1 MYCIRPADIIQ
12 RNTKVNQRHKTA
24 ARPGL
29 CRDNEVAAIS
39 VHMHVSVHLP
49 CCVYAGCSLELQC
62 FEVKT
67 EADSSDI
74 TDYDDMPSTGM
85 FVFIDGQFPC
95 TAFVFKFHVSVVF
108 PCTSQTLVCVAVSDN
123 TLSELRHSHAV

>member
-1 MYCIRPADIIQ
+1 M
-12 RNTKVNQRHKTA
+12 
-24 ARPGL
+24 
-29 CRDNEVAAIS
+29 AAIS

-95 TAFVFKFHVSVVF
+95 TAFVFMFHVSVVL
-108 PCTSQTLVCVAVSDN
+108 PCTSSQTMHVLRIINFFLSIHPSVHK
-123 TLSELRHSHAV
+123 TLATTNRLRASIRAGPCKTFSHLF